1 MSPQSNRQIGAVILA
16 AGNSS
21 RLGQP
26 KQLLRISGK
35 SLVRRIIDA
44 ASKARCS
51 PITVVTGGDHELI
64 ERELK
69 DERVMIVQNK
79 NWRHGIGTSISRRS
93 EKVAR
98 ECAGPASSRA
108 VGLRS
113 TICNR
118 LHD

>member
-1 MSPQSNRQIGAVILA
+1 MTANDFLGSTGCQPVVCGSLPQTVKR
-16 AGNSS
+16 
-21 RLGQP
+21 
-26 KQLLRISGK
+26 
-35 SLVRRIIDA
+35 DA
-44 ASKARCS
+44 RD
-51 PITVVTGGDHELI
+51 V
-64 ERELK
+64 
-69 DERVMIVQNK
+69 VQNK

-113 TICNR
+113 TICNL